1 MKVFLLLLAILAF
14 SNAQYGGGYY
24 GYRPYRRPGRWYRPG
39 WGMGGGWRRP
49 GFGMGYHRPGF
60 GFGMSIGKRNAE
72 AEPEAE
78 PEAEFEAPIQPFSA
92 YPVSNYWGFYPMPN
106 YVPVPMTGPMPVPMP
121 AAPMPAQAQPNNV
134 VEEEVEIAKD
144 TEATHMEKRDAE
156 ALLPFQITK
165 TTPWKSFS
173 IGFGGHGGYRHYGGY
188 GPYGGYGGYRRYSY
202 PRYSYPYGYGF

>member
-1 MKVFLLLLAILAF
+1 MGTSVFSRTSNMKVILLLLAILAF

-39 WGMGGGWRRP
+39 WGMGGGWRHP

-78 PEAEFEAPIQPFSA
+78 PEAEFETPIQPFSA

-106 YVPVPMTGPMPVPMP
+106 YVPVPMT
-121 AAPMPAQAQPNNV
+121 APCLYQC
-134 VEEEVEIAKD
+134 
-144 TEATHMEKRDAE
+144 
-156 ALLPFQITK
+156 LLPQCLLK
-165 TTPWKSFS
+165 LNLTTLSKKKLKLQK
-173 IGFGGHGGYRHYGGY
+173 ILK
-188 GPYGGYGGYRRYSY
+188 
-202 PRYSYPYGYGF
+202 